1 MDTLELDRKL
11 TANQLFKIYRNEGGT
26 LDFKAWLTREKK
38 KGHFSADG
46 ELSNEI
52 NAELSKLKS
61 TEVKK
66 TVLGFPTDTLII
78 LGVVIV
84 GAIVVSQIMKKKS

>member
-1 MDTLELDRKL
+1 MDTLELDKKL
-11 TANQLFKIYRNEGGT
+11 TANQLFKIYRSEGGT

-52 NAELSKLKS
+52 NVELSKLKS
-61 TEVKK
+61 TDVKK
-66 TVLGFPTDTLII
+66 TVLGFPTETLVM
-78 LGVVIV
+78 LGAVLV
-84 GAIVVSQIMKKKS
+84 GAIVLSQVLKKKA